1 MDVGPPAVV
10 AAIHDATG
18 VWIPDL
24 PASPER
30 ILAALHGITPPP
42 LPGIST
48 SPHEAPTSPHQPAVQ
63 AFPTRRWTRHPM
75 RGRIRSQRVGRTT
88 DERLMA
94 YQLTGNGAEARSR
107 YRACADCSTP
117 CARTLD

>member
-1 MDVGPPAVV
+1 MDVPAAAVV

-18 VWIPDL
+18 AWIHDL

-48 SPHEAPTSPHQPAVQ
+48 VSERSGHAAPSAADAGVPEAGLDPKPDDRTDPQ
-63 AFPTRRWTRHPM
+63 PM
-75 RGRIRSQRVGRTT
+75 RGPYDG
-88 DERLMA
+88 
-94 YQLTGNGAEARSR
+94 
-107 YRACADCSTP
+107 
-117 CARTLD
+117 